1 MIDTALLTM
10 IAENC
15 RRKLAAGVT
24 VDAGCVYK
32 EISRHIFRQ
41 SVLDVSHMKE
51 LSEQM
56 MAEATARFKLTNSFT
71 KAFRSPSIACFGF
84 AQKVGF

>member
-1 MIDTALLTM
+1 
-10 IAENC
+10 
-15 RRKLAAGVT
+15 
-24 VDAGCVYK
+24 
-32 EISRHIFRQ
+32 
-41 SVLDVSHMKE
+41 MKE